1 MQRGKRY
8 IGIIILIT
16 IFLNTKLMA
25 QDLYF
30 STPQESVKITSKL
43 LIEENWEKLSNYYF
57 LHNAD
62 VVTIDSLKNGSYFIR
77 DTRPELFHPGVQ
89 WKYKKP
95 FPPNFSY
102 FSHIETS
109 QDTVKVEVNIEIDQG
124 NGMLQQGISSFYLI
138 KSDKG
143 YQHVL

>member
-1 MQRGKRY
+1 M
-8 IGIIILIT
+8 
-16 IFLNTKLMA
+16 
-25 QDLYF
+25 
-30 STPQESVKITSKL
+30 
-43 LIEENWEKLSNYYF
+43 
-57 LHNAD
+57 
-62 VVTIDSLKNGSYFIR
+62 TIDSLKNGSYFIR
-77 DTRPELFHPGVQ
+77 DKRPEVFHPGVL